1 MVCSAC
7 GNEINSGA
15 RYCSACGRA
24 VMGAGYAQ
32 AQTGIPLQTRLVRP
46 RAGRVFGGVCA
57 SFALAYGWD
66 VVVVRLVFCLVA
78 LFGGGMPI
86 LVYLIAW
93 LIIPNETYAIPQA
106 GAWTGAPPNSPPD
119 SPDSRS
125 ATAA

>member
-32 AQTGIPLQTRLVRP
+32 AQTGVPVQTRLVRP
-46 RAGRVFGGVCA
+46 RQGRVFGGVCA

-66 VVVVRLVFCLVA
+66 VVVVRLVWCLLA
-78 LFGGGMPI
+78 LCCAGMPFI
-86 LVYLIAW
+86 VYLIAW

-106 GAWTGAPPNSPPD
+106 GAWTAAPPNSP
-119 SPDSRS
+119 SG
-125 ATAA
+125 ATVS